1 MVEKMRCGF
10 IKQSTYGF
18 TQAVLHPTPREIF
31 LFFYYYSQMKKGIV
45 T

>member
-18 TQAVLHPTPREIF
+18 TQAVLHPTPPEKYF
-31 LFFYYYSQMKKGIV
+31 YFFIIIHK
-45 T
+45 